1 MKYRQIYKVVIPQ
14 FHMKKVWAWIVL
26 VLLAIISLSWI
37 TNVLGFLINRSE
49 EPMFNSGY
57 LIGIIGIGCLLFFGI
72 RKMILILKKKN

>member
-1 MKYRQIYKVVIPQ
+1 
-14 FHMKKVWAWIVL
+14 MKKVWAWIIL

-49 EPMFNSGY
+49 EPMSNLGY
-57 LIGIIGIGCLLFFGI
+57 LIGIVGTGYLLFFGI